1 MNTKV
6 IQGTMQCKGW
16 TKKERNTKGKR
27 KKQRGREG
35 EKATET
41 KRAAD
46 QKTKIEGVG
55 QWGEGG
61 GVGKTGSQ
69 EKIPG
74 TRCKPGNPGPVSP
87 DQEAL
92 TGSQS
97 RPRWLSQAARAPGN
111 VRLWGLALLP
121 IESQGWWAGWG

>member
-61 GVGKTGSQ
+61 GWVRQ
-69 EKIPG
+69 EVRK
-74 TRCKPGNPGPVSP
+74 KFQAP
-87 DQEAL
+87 DASLEIQDL
-92 TGSQS
+92 
-97 RPRWLSQAARAPGN
+97 
-111 VRLWGLALLP
+111 
-121 IESQGWWAGWG
+121 